1 MSRPRLCVDWTG
13 GITEIAGAL
22 NTVSPIAVLSA
33 VAALAASTM
42 GQEPGGGGSNGPG
55 HRLAA
60 MHGSVLDI
68 ERAWYRSLCRLPE
81 ATNGPSLLVRVTL
94 KGCVVGRDLDVELMR
109 LGGEWMPGRA
119 WCPAID
125 SAAHRAVATN
135 LVVTGDLAKGT
146 LAGTVSL
153 DLAWGPEWRMLL
165 DKAESLMNRFAT
177 VPASVQ
183 IKLDLARGAIGGSFV
198 LTPAPFPAGN
208 GGEGVPNALP
218 QGQGTVS
225 GTIVA
230 VREAPLPWRTAAPA
244 IWRTQSPDIL
254 YLAACSLE
262 DQAGRMYRDVRATV
276 IAGML
281 GVPFREAF
289 GQTVSQSVR
298 RPPLGGPGAATGR
311 TDGRKKPKPDED
323 VPGLLGDDGG
333 DAGGAAAKPKTAEV
347 AKDDSPA
354 AALAGMDAIAR
365 RIAFIRA
372 SIAANEAN
380 LGKPRVLPR
389 GEMDPGDPDFGPW
402 FGNEFLSDSPDKPN
416 ALPANAGAD
425 GPQNWPSIARWQL
438 MGPFPI
444 TRHDIA
450 VQGLPD
456 LAPCDD
462 APFVLEMNRLFLR
475 AKYAFPDHTG
485 WTDWPP
491 DRIFG
496 LVLPLRA
503 GQSATVGTWNRD
515 HEAEAWARIPGY
527 AGATS
532 RVKNWGTGNAH
543 ATYYARAEIHAPA
556 AVELWAGFSVVE
568 RGQLWLNGMPLWI
581 GPTRS
586 LPWSMDNLAMTRL
599 PFQAGRNTLV
609 LRFDADD
616 ISHSAWLRICVQGR
630 PRPPDE
636 VKASQEAIAK
646 ARTTM
651 PTSGQQGRGWLGD
664 GTGVYPGTH
673 PPVAWDIKK
682 KANVLWHKQL
692 PYWGNASPCM
702 ASDRMFVT
710 MEPMTL
716 VCLSKEDGRVL
727 WERQV
732 SPIDLMDEP
741 ERTRGHELYRAWWTA
756 RQEVDDL
763 PGSWKSPGG
772 WIGRA
777 WPWFWK
783 EDRTPPVDER
793 VGSSKEM
800 LALLDKRDAL
810 TKAEDITAVQ
820 EQLTAVNNEIEA
832 LRKKESVSSPEA
844 EAAATKAQRLS
855 NAWRALLTHIN
866 SRPRPGD
873 KSRMSAQDGYWQ
885 DLDGYAFATP
895 VTDGK
900 HVWWKNGSGAVACF
914 DMEGNRRWLVS
925 TKGAG
930 HGCPTISSL
939 LLVDG
944 KLILFLP
951 NRGMRLVALD
961 PATGRELWESGPV
974 RSAGW
979 NASTPA
985 ALSLTN
991 GRERMSVLVTA
1002 GGTLVRVDDGKILLT
1017 ELGTESP
1024 EGAIVPC
1031 QDLVHLAYACKQTG
1045 RLIMVD
1051 RDQVGCQRMWCVDIP
1066 SSNNRTPYIGL
1077 FQASGYA
1084 CRVTDDK
1091 RRATDNTSAIL
1102 FEPRTG
1108 KIVDSLQLS
1117 GPMSNGLNVW
1127 SLFAVSADNVYAVY
1141 GDHMFS
1147 CPNGPPMFCAVFPPK
1162 PGGMAVLARNAVDRM
1177 YGAPIIDGDR
1187 IYLRGYFGVYCI
1199 GYTGDTGRDYE
1210 ARTVADTLLDE
1221 VNHGVP
1227 PAASA
1232 APLAVKPAGSGGN
1245 PLTSGLAPTVWSFAG
1260 PFALGSGDKV
1270 AASLGLPG
1278 RQAGAKGSDGIVSVR
1293 MPHKDLVS
1301 QQSGAKASDGIT
1313 DREFVPLSKANVTAK
1328 DLWRWDFNDDLT
1340 SRLRDRRVLELG
1352 RILGDK
1358 APCLIYVATTFSL
1371 DRSSVW
1377 RLELS
1382 PLQARAWLN
1391 GRPVADQDR
1400 VSLEPGSYQLVM
1412 EVTIAKAG
1420 DPVPLS
1426 PRFWTSED
1434 PVAERNRWVD
1444 FVSRHRSWFE
1454 KAIELAPESDEA
1466 KRSRAVI
1473 VQLR

>member
-1 MSRPRLCVDWTG
+1 
-13 GITEIAGAL
+13 
-22 NTVSPIAVLSA
+22 
-33 VAALAASTM
+33 
-42 GQEPGGGGSNGPG
+42 
-55 HRLAA
+55 
-60 MHGSVLDI
+60 MHGNVLDI

-81 ATNGPSLLVRVTL
+81 ATNGVSLLVRGTL
-94 KGCVVGRDLDVELMR
+94 KGGVVGRDLDLELLR

-125 SAAHRAVATN
+125 STAHRAVATN
-135 LVVTGDLAKGT
+135 LVLTGDLAKGT

-177 VPASVQ
+177 VPVSAQ
-183 IKLDLARGAIGGSFV
+183 IKLDIVQGAIGGSFV
-198 LTPAPFPAGN
+198 LTPAPFPAGD
-208 GGEGVPNALP
+208 GGEAAPNAL
-218 QGQGTVS
+218 QKRQGTVS

-230 VREAPLPWRTAAPA
+230 VREAPLPWRTAPSAV
-244 IWRTQSPDIL
+244 WRAQSPEGL

-262 DQAGRMYRDVRATV
+262 DQAGRMYRDVRATE

-298 RPPLGGPGAATGR
+298 RPPLGGTAAAPGRPGGGTKSKA
-311 TDGRKKPKPDED
+311 DED
-323 VPGLLGDDGG
+323 VPDLLGDGGG
-333 DAGGAAAKPKTAEV
+333 DAGGEAAKSKTGKA
-347 AKDDSPA
+347 AKDDSSA
-354 AALAGMDAIAR
+354 AVLAGMDAIAR

-372 SIAANEAN
+372 LIEANEAN

-444 TRHDIA
+444 TRHDIV

-503 GQSATVGTWNRD
+503 GQSAVVGTWYRD

-527 AGATS
+527 AGARS
-532 RVKNWGTGNAH
+532 NVKHWATGNSH

-568 RGQLWLNGMPLWI
+568 RGQLWLNGAPLWF
-581 GPTRS
+581 GPAQP

-599 PFQAGRNTLV
+599 PFHAGRNTLV

-646 ARTTM
+646 ARATM

-682 KANVLWHKQL
+682 KTNVLWHKPL

-702 ASDRMFVT
+702 AADRMFVT

-716 VCLSKEDGRVL
+716 VCLAKDDGRVL

-772 WIGRA
+772 WIGRS

-832 LRKKESVSSPEA
+832 LRKKESLSSPEA
-844 EAAATKAQRLS
+844 EAAASKVQRLS
-855 NAWRALLTHIN
+855 DAWRALLGHIN

-873 KSRMSAQDGYWQ
+873 KTRMSAQDGYWQ
-885 DLDGYAFATP
+885 DYDGYAFATP

-900 HVWWKNGSGAVACF
+900 HVWWKNGSGAAACF
-914 DMEGNRRWLVS
+914 DMDGNRRWLVS

-930 HGCPTISSL
+930 HGCASISSL

-961 PATGRELWESGPV
+961 PATGRELWESAPV
-974 RSAGW
+974 RPAGW

-1017 ELGTESP
+1017 DLGANSP
-1024 EGAIVPC
+1024 EGAIVPW
-1031 QDLVHLAYACKQTG
+1031 QDRVHLCYNSKQTG

-1051 RDQVGCQRMWCVDIP
+1051 RDQVGCQRLWCLDIP
-1066 SSNNRTPYIGL
+1066 RDLCNYMGV
-1077 FQASGYA
+1077 FQAGGYA
-1084 CRVTDDK
+1084 CRVAGAMPGFSGTC
-1091 RRATDNTSAIL
+1091 AALIES
-1102 FEPRTG
+1102 RTG
-1108 KIVDSLQLS
+1108 KIVDSIQLS
-1117 GPMSNGLNVW
+1117 GLGANGASVW
-1127 SLFAVSADNVYAVY
+1127 SLFAVSDDNVYAVY
-1141 GDHMFS
+1141 GDHMFNTV
-1147 CPNGPPMFCAVFPPK
+1147 NGPPMYCTVFPPK
-1162 PGGMAVLARNAVDRM
+1162 PCMAVLARNAVDRM
-1177 YGAPIIDGDR
+1177 YGAPVIDGDR
-1187 IYLRGYFGVYCI
+1187 IYMRGYFGVYCI
-1199 GYTGDTGRDYE
+1199 GYTGDAGRAYE

-1221 VNHGVP
+1221 VNHSVP

-1245 PLTSGLAPTVWSFAG
+1245 PLTSALAPTVWSFAG

-1278 RQAGAKGSDGIVSVR
+1278 RGAGAKGSDGVVVVR
-1293 MPHKDLVS
+1293 MPYKDLNR
-1301 QQSGAKASDGIT
+1301 QETGAKGSDGVT
-1313 DREFVPLSKANVTAK
+1313 EREFVSLSRANVTAK

-1358 APCLIYVATTFSL
+1358 APCLVYVATTVSI
-1371 DRSSVW
+1371 DRSGVW

-1391 GRPVADQDR
+1391 GQPVADQDR

-1420 DPVPLS
+1420 YPVPLS
-1426 PRFWTSED
+1426 PRFWTSDD
-1434 PVAERNRWVD
+1434 PVAERKCWVD
-1444 FVSRHRSWFE
+1444 FASRYRSWFE
-1454 KAIELAPESDEA
+1454 RAIELAPESDEA

-1473 VQLR
+1473 DQLK

>member
-1 MSRPRLCVDWTG
+1 MNMMS
-13 GITEIAGAL
+13 
-22 NTVSPIAVLSA
+22 SMAVLPV
-33 VAALAASTM
+33 VAILAASSM
-42 GQEPGGGGSNGPG
+42 GQEPAGGGTNTPSG
-55 HRLAA
+55 RLAA

-68 ERAWYRSLCRLPE
+68 ERAWSRSLVRLPE
-81 ATNGPSLLVRVTL
+81 ITNGAPLLLRVSL
-94 KGCVVGRDLDVELMR
+94 KGCVVWRDLDLELMR

-125 SAAHRAVATN
+125 STAHRAVAGN
-135 LVVTGDLAKGT
+135 LVLTGDLAKGT

-165 DKAESLMNRFAT
+165 DKAESLMNRFPM
-177 VPASVQ
+177 VPASAQ
-183 IKLDLARGAIGGSFV
+183 IKLDIAQGAIGGSFV
-198 LTPAPFPAGN
+198 LTPVPFPAGS
-208 GGEGVPNALP
+208 GGEGAPPNALP
-218 QGQGTVS
+218 QRQGTVS
-225 GTIVA
+225 GTIAA
-230 VREAPLPWRTAAPA
+230 VREAPLPWRSAPPA
-244 IWRTQSPDIL
+244 IWRTQSPDVL
-254 YLAACSLE
+254 YLAACGLE
-262 DQAGRMYRDVRATV
+262 DQAGRMYRDVRATE

-289 GQTVSQSVR
+289 GQTLSQSVR
-298 RPPLGGPGAATGR
+298 RAPLGGPAPAAGR
-311 TDGRKKPKPDED
+311 PGGKKKPED
-323 VPGLLGDDGG
+323 VPDLLGEDMLDLPGDDGG
-333 DAGGAAAKPKTAEV
+333 DAGGEA
-347 AKDDSPA
+347 AKDDSSPVV
-354 AALAGMDAIAR
+354 LAGMDVIAR
-365 RIAFIRA
+365 RIASIRA
-372 SIAANEAN
+372 FIAANEAN

-402 FGNEFLSDSPDKPN
+402 YGNEFLSDSPDRPN
-416 ALPANAGAD
+416 ALPADAGAD
-425 GPQNWPSIARWQL
+425 GPQRWPSIARWQL

-444 TRHDIA
+444 TRHDI
-450 VQGLPD
+450 VLPDFPD

-475 AKYAFPDHTG
+475 AKYAFPDHTS

-491 DRIFG
+491 DRTFG

-503 GQSATVGTWNRD
+503 GQSAPAGTWSRD
-515 HEAEAWARIPGY
+515 NATEAWARIPGY
-527 AGATS
+527 AGAKS
-532 RVKNWGTGNAH
+532 NVKHWATGNAH

-568 RGQLWLNGMPLWI
+568 RGQLWLNGVPLWI
-581 GPTRS
+581 GPADP
-586 LPWSMDNLAMTRL
+586 LPWSMDNLAMVRL
-599 PFQAGRNTLV
+599 PFRAGRNTLV

-616 ISHSAWLRICVQGR
+616 ISHSAWLRICVRGR
-630 PRPPDE
+630 PRPPAE

-646 ARTTM
+646 ARATM
-651 PTSGQQGRGWLGD
+651 PPSGQQGRGWLGD

-682 KANVLWHKQL
+682 KANVLWHKPL

-716 VCLSKEDGRVL
+716 VCLAKEDGRVL

-741 ERTRGHELYRAWWTA
+741 ERTRGHELYRAWWAA
-756 RQEVDDL
+756 REEVDAL
-763 PGSWKSPGG
+763 PGSWKTPHG
-772 WIGRA
+772 WIGRS

-783 EDRTPPVDER
+783 EDRTPPQDER
-793 VGSSKEM
+793 LGASKEM

-810 TKAEDITAVQ
+810 TKAEDPAAVQ
-820 EQLTAVNNEIEA
+820 EQLTAVNSEIEA
-832 LRKKESVSSPEA
+832 LRKNEAKSSPEA
-844 EAAATKAQRLS
+844 EAAATKVRRVS
-855 NAWRALLTHIN
+855 KTWSALLRHIN

-873 KSRMSAQDGYWQ
+873 KTRMSFQDGYWQ

-930 HGCPTISSL
+930 AGCASISSL

-951 NRGMRLVALD
+951 TRGMRLVALD
-961 PATGRELWESGPV
+961 PATGRELWESDPV

-991 GRERMSVLVTA
+991 GREQMSVIVTA
-1002 GGTLVRVDDGKILLT
+1002 GGTLVRADDGKILLA
-1017 ELGTESP
+1017 EFGAESP

-1031 QDLVHLAYACKQTG
+1031 KDLVHLAYTCKQIG

-1051 RDQVGCQRMWCVDIP
+1051 RDQVGCQRLWCVDLP
-1066 SSNNRTPYIGL
+1066 SDNCNYMGTFHTGE
-1077 FQASGYA
+1077 YA
-1084 CRVTDDK
+1084 CRVARGMPGLSGTC
-1091 RRATDNTSAIL
+1091 AAL

-1108 KIVDSLQLS
+1108 KVVDSIQLS
-1117 GPMSNGLNVW
+1117 GPMSNGANVW

-1141 GDHMFS
+1141 GDHMFNTG
-1147 CPNGPPMFCAVFPPK
+1147 NGPPMFCTVFPPK
-1162 PGGMAVLARNAVDRM
+1162 PGMAVLARNAVDRM

-1187 IYLRGYFGVYCI
+1187 IYMRGYFGVYCI
-1199 GYTGDTGRDYE
+1199 GYTGDAGRAYE

-1221 VNHGVP
+1221 VNHSVP
-1227 PAASA
+1227 PAASG
-1232 APLAVKPAGSGGN
+1232 APLTVKPAGSGGN
-1245 PLTSGLAPTVWSFAG
+1245 PLISGMTVVSPWGGPVWSFAG

-1278 RQAGAKGSDGIVSVR
+1278 RGAGAKGSDGVVFVR
-1293 MPHKDLVS
+1293 MPYKDLNR
-1301 QQSGAKASDGIT
+1301 QETGAKASDGIT
-1313 DREFVPLSKANVTAK
+1313 EREFVPLSRANVTAK
-1328 DLWRWDFNDDLT
+1328 DLSRWEFNDDLT
-1340 SRLRDRRVLELG
+1340 WRLRDRRVLELG
-1352 RILGDK
+1352 RIMGDK
-1358 APCLIYVATTFSL
+1358 APCLVYVATTVSV
-1371 DRSSVW
+1371 DRSGVW

-1391 GRPVADQDR
+1391 GQPVADQQR
-1400 VSLEPGSYQLVM
+1400 VSLEPGSYQLVL

-1426 PRFWTSED
+1426 PRFWTSDD
-1434 PVAERNRWVD
+1434 PVAERKCWVD
-1444 FVSRHRSWFE
+1444 FASRYRSWFE

-1473 VQLR
+1473 DQLK